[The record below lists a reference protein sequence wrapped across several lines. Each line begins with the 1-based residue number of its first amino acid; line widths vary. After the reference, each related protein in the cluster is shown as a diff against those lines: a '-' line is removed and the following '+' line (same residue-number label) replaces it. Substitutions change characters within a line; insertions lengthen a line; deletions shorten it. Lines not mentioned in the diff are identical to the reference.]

1 MSGWWRYDPVSAIAM
16 TRFERF
22 AGSVAVVTGAAE
34 GIGRGVAQ
42 RFLSEGARVVLADI
56 DQTTLTATLDALG
69 DDPRSRAVAVHADA
83 SRPPDV
89 AAIFD
94 AARTTFGGL
103 DIVVNNAGIAHGRDA
118 ERHFLDTDE
127 AMWDRLVAVNLKS
140 VYLCAAHASRIMIEQ
155 RRGSIINV
163 SSVGATRAHRHR
175 VAYDATKGAIE
186 AATRALAL
194 DLAPFGIRVN
204 AVAPGVISV
213 ARRSAVGRPVRP
225 ADVVPVGRE
234 GSPGDVAAATAFLA
248 SDDASYITGVCL
260 PVDGGL
266 LAQLRSPMVDLHP
279 SPENDREPTS

>member
-103 DIVVNNAGIAHGRDA
+103 DIV
-118 ERHFLDTDE
+118 
-127 AMWDRLVAVNLKS
+127 
-140 VYLCAAHASRIMIEQ
+140 
-155 RRGSIINV
+155 
-163 SSVGATRAHRHR
+163 
-175 VAYDATKGAIE
+175 AYNATKGAIE